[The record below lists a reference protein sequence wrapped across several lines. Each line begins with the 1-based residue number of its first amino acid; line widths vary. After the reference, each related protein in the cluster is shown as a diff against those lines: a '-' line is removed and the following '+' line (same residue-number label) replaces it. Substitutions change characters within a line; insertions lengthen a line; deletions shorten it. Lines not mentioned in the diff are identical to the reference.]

1 MKISSRELFLGWL
14 TLVILVL
21 GLTYWFVQPRL
32 REWTELGKQRQ
43 LARGRHALAQRLLE
57 QKPGLDERME
67 ALRKKVPSYSADK
80 DVTSDYLKIIEQLAK
95 ESDLSLI
102 QRRPDREKLPKQ
114 GRLYELAMDC
124 TWESDLAAHGCPRS
138 DGVAH
143 SGQKRAAQGQFRPVV
158 HVHPVRRNGPSA
170 RAGRAFRCPGP
181 AARFRPAA
189 NPAGPGCLLACSGAA
204 RCGRGS
210 GPARAWPG
218 SRVTAL
224 NRLTGRAGS
233 VMLRPF
239 FTPGMRSHETDV
251 SAIEEKAAA
260 QARFP
265 GPHGHGQWAQ
275 GSGAPPSQGPGQADD
290 LAAAEGAGVPPLAR
304 CGVRSAHADP
314 P

>member
-124 TWESDLAAHGCPRS
+124 TWESDLAALEAREHVVMDVRDLTVSPIPGKKGRLKGNFALLCMYTRSGETAPRP
-138 DGVAH
+138 AP
-143 SGQKRAAQGQFRPVV
+143 A
-158 HVHPVRRNGPSA
+158 GPSA
-170 RAGRAFRCPGP
+170 VPAPPPASGQPPTPPGP
-181 AARFRPAA
+181 AASSPAPEPPAA
-189 NPAGPGCLLACSGAA
+189 GEAPDRLGPGPVL
-204 RCGRGS
+204 
-210 GPARAWPG
+210 
-218 SRVTAL
+218 
-224 NRLTGRAGS
+224 
-233 VMLRPF
+233 
-239 FTPGMRSHETDV
+239 E
-251 SAIEEKAAA
+251 
-260 QARFP
+260 
-265 GPHGHGQWAQ
+265 
-275 GSGAPPSQGPGQADD
+275 
-290 LAAAEGAGVPPLAR
+290 
-304 CGVRSAHADP
+304 
-314 P
+314 